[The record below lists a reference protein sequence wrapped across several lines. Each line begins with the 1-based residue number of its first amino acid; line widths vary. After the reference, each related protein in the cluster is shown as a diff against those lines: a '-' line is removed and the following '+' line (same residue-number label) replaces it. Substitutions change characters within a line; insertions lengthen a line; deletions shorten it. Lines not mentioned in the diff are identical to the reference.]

1 MNAND
6 LPQDEIAQHLSFSS
20 QEQTPLEA
28 SFKKRDNF
36 LDRIFLLGYKNDFKI
51 IVYSAL
57 PIVGIF
63 FIFSSYQYIIKIFI
77 SLKILSNFSQTLLP
91 IISLFF
97 CGHIGPNELAAAT
110 LGGTV
115 IILI

>member
-36 LDRIFLLGYKNDFKI
+36 FDRIFLLGYKNDFKI

-63 FIFSSYQYIIKIFI
+63 F
-77 SLKILSNFSQTLLP
+77 
-91 IISLFF
+91 LFF
-97 CGHIGPNELAAAT
+97 Q
-110 LGGTV
+110 V
-115 IILI
+115 IKT